1 MKAHMTGISEHL
13 RRRIR
18 CIIWKQW
25 KIPSKR
31 IPALVKLG
39 ANIEQAKAIAFS
51 RKKLL
56 DTSMFISI
64 YITNE
69 RLKQK
74 RLVSPLDHYLKVHT
88 II

>member
-1 MKAHMTGISEHL
+1 MKAHVTRISEHL
-13 RRRIR
+13 RCRIR

-25 KIPSKR
+25 KISSKR

-51 RKKLL
+51 RKSYWN
-56 DTSMFISI
+56 TSMFIGI

-74 RLVSPLDHYLKVHT
+74 GLVSPLDHYLKVHT
-88 II
+88 VI